1 MCGRARLSSD
11 VSEIE
16 LVFSIPPRRPT
27 PNNTPSWKVV
37 PTDPLL
43 VGWVSRIKP
52 DERATIIGRRP
63 SQRMRR
69 RELMLLLTGAMTA
82 ARALRAQQKGMP
94 VVGYLNSFSS
104 PQNLDDLSRGP
115 IHQGLSE
122 TGYVEGQNMAS
133 EYRWAEGH
141 YNRLP
146 ELAADLVSRKVDLIV
161 TIGGTPPALAAKNAT
176 STIPIVF
183 AGVGDPVGAGLVASL
198 ARPGGNLTG
207 FSNIT
212 IELTAKRLE
221 LLSELV
227 PQAGVIALLVN
238 PNNPTTRAADPRHA
252 GSGSRERGAACCPQ
266 GRERERDRRR
276 LRLPR
281 PTACRRSRRRSR
293 RVLQRA
299 AGAACG
305 AGIAPCPS
313 GDL

>member
-27 PNNTPSWKVV
+27 PNITPSWKVV

-183 AGVGDPVGAGLVASL
+183 AGVGDPVG
-198 ARPGGNLTG
+198 
-207 FSNIT
+207 
-212 IELTAKRLE
+212 
-221 LLSELV
+221 
-227 PQAGVIALLVN
+227 
-238 PNNPTTRAADPRHA
+238 
-252 GSGSRERGAACCPQ
+252 
-266 GRERERDRRR
+266 
-276 LRLPR
+276 
-281 PTACRRSRRRSR
+281 RSRRQPRPAGR
-293 RVLQRA
+293 QPDGLQQHHHRADGQAARA
-299 AGAACG
+299 AVG
-305 AGIAPCPS
+305 AGSPGRGDRPAREPKQSDYPS
-313 GDL
+313 R